1 MRGYG
6 DKLAS
11 SYYPAPKV
19 LSLIVLFVASGLWF
33 WNNHRE
39 RRGNSIVAIRLTQA
53 ESDDRQSMMQSR
65 SQGTL
70 IGSLVLLML
79 AAVVAVGFAQSGK
92 GTSAG
97 RRTVTLNVIAHAP
110 EGKQVT
116 KEDFDLYDG
125 GAPQEIESFGRLD
138 SGSRLV
144 LLVDSSAN
152 LKAEAAA
159 LQKAMESIINEL
171 YQDDQMMVVGYSET
185 AEIIEDMTPD
195 LAKLQ
200 ATPAKLVR
208 KGVPSLFDALV
219 AVADAL
225 SGQAGAGVEKRAII
239 LISDGY
245 DAESKTKF
253 DEALRGL
260 QEGNIVLYTIQVPD
274 RTRGALLRDK
284 PKPPAAIEQLTV
296 GTGGAIYPF
305 EKTAE
310 AAKTIS
316 DDLRKNWYRLIYTPS
331 GINTLNLR
339 RLLLMSHNHS
349 IELRTKGS
357 HPARYH
363 TPY

>member
-1 MRGYG
+1 
-6 DKLAS
+6 
-11 SYYPAPKV
+11 
-19 LSLIVLFVASGLWF
+19 
-33 WNNHRE
+33 
-39 RRGNSIVAIRLTQA
+39 
-53 ESDDRQSMMQSR
+53 MQSR
-65 SQGTL
+65 SLGIL
-70 IGSLVLLML
+70 IGSLVLLTL
-79 AAVVAVGFAQSGK
+79 PSVVAVGFAQSAK

-97 RRTVTLNVIAHAP
+97 RRSVTLNVIARAP
-110 EGKQVT
+110 EGKQIT

-125 GAPQEIESFGRLD
+125 GAPQEIESFSRLD

-152 LKAEAAA
+152 LKVEATA
-159 LQKAMESIINEL
+159 LQKAMEAIINEL
-171 YQDDQMMVVGYSET
+171 FQDDQMLVVGYSES
-185 AEIIEDMTPD
+185 AEILEDMTPD

-200 ATPAKLVR
+200 ATPAKIIR
-208 KGVPSLFDALV
+208 KGFPNLFDALV

-225 SGQAGAGVEKRAII
+225 SSQASTGVEKRAII

-245 DAESKTKF
+245 DSESKTKF
-253 DEALRGL
+253 DGALRAL
-260 QEGNIVLYTIQVPD
+260 QDGNVVLYTIQVPD

-284 PKPPAAIEQLTV
+284 PKPPAAIERLTV

-305 EKTAE
+305 DKAAE

-316 DDLRKNWYRLIYTPS
+316 DDLRKNWYRLIYVPS
-331 GINTLNLR
+331 GINTLNTR
-339 RLLLMSHNHS
+339 RILLMSHNHS